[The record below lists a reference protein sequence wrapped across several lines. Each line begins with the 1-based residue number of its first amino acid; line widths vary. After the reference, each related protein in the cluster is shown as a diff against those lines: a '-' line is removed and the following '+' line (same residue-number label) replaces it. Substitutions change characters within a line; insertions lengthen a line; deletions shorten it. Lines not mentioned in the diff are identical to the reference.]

1 MAVGDLKPNLGL
13 YGWETYAWSRAGVGQ
28 ENANVGAMTSSLVTA
43 TTARL
48 SVQVANFGAAVRVVY
63 GKRGSGTFESVTP
76 VQQNNTPGT
85 TFVFDLKGLVPAS
98 QYWAYAVAML
108 TTLSPRGGDTVGQ
121 PINGPTMTF
130 TTS

>member
-1 MAVGDLKPNLGL
+1 MAVGDLKPNLGS
-13 YGWETYAWSRAGVGQ
+13 YGWEKYDWSRAGVGK
-28 ENANVGAMTSSLVTA
+28 EDANVGAMTSSLVTS

-63 GKRGSGTFESVTP
+63 GKRSSTTFDGSTP

-85 TFVFDLKGLVPAS
+85 TFVFDLKNLERAS

-108 TTLSPRGGDTVGQ
+108 TTISPRGGDTTGAL
-121 PINGPTMTF
+121 INGPTMTF
-130 TTS
+130 STS